1 MRVERILD
9 ARRGWENLAKAYWVF
24 PSAPAVVWW
33 GSVCVLRWRHT
44 YARRL
49 EGGHFWSLSKL
60 LSWFRFLQVVVQFL
74 LNIWYSIDA
83 EKQVGQFVLV
93 FLWLSKGFC
102 VVSLVSRGFK
112 IAFLT
117 LSLSLG
123 QWCAMLPGVV
133 DPVHLSM
140 NQVLKHLKREENS
153 LYNCLN
159 SIIHDSVFVRQ
170 TAELYPS
177 LPVFAN
183 LRCGLWYI
191 SQPQHTCYFKSTD
204 GHYGNWSFSMVRL
217 NWHVALSAAE
227 NGGAIIVDATRRGKV
242 FPVRL
247 KRSQSLLSSLI
258 LNYFQ
263 YLTDAYHLLLCVW

>member
-1 MRVERILD
+1 
-9 ARRGWENLAKAYWVF
+9 
-24 PSAPAVVWW
+24 
-33 GSVCVLRWRHT
+33 
-44 YARRL
+44 
-49 EGGHFWSLSKL
+49 
-60 LSWFRFLQVVVQFL
+60 
-74 LNIWYSIDA
+74 
-83 EKQVGQFVLV
+83 
-93 FLWLSKGFC
+93 
-102 VVSLVSRGFK
+102 
-112 IAFLT
+112 
-117 LSLSLG
+117 
-123 QWCAMLPGVV
+123 MLPGLV

-159 SIIHDSVFVRQ
+159 SVVHDSAFDRQ

-191 SQPQHTCYFKSTD
+191 PEPQHTCYFKSTD

-227 NGGAIIVDATRRGKV
+227 NGGVIIVDATRRGKV

-247 KRSQSLLSSLI
+247 STLKNLQSHFLI
-258 LNYFQ
+258 S
-263 YLTDAYHLLLCVW
+263 CVHVFDTVGT